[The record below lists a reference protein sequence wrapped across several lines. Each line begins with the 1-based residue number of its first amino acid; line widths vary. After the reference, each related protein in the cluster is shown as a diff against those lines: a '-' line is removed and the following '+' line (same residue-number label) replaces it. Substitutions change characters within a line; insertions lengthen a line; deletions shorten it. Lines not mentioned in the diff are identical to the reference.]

1 MQAYHA
7 HAVDCTAT
15 LVGHVTRRIVLHVLP
30 GQWSV
35 LQVSCLLHSMLLW
48 LVCETEHVAFTLV
61 SIVQYNVPL
70 VSILRQHTPI
80 SLL

>member
-7 HAVDCTAT
+7 HAVDYTAT

-35 LQVSCLLHSMLLW
+35 LQVSCLFLIHSMLLW
-48 LVCETEHVAFTLV
+48 LVYEIEHVAFILV
-61 SIVQYNVPL
+61 SIVQYIVHL
-70 VSILRQHTPI
+70 VSIL
-80 SLL
+80 

>member
-7 HAVDCTAT
+7 HAVDYTAT

-35 LQVSCLLHSMLLW
+35 LQVSRLFFD
-48 LVCETEHVAFTLV
+48 T
-61 SIVQYNVPL
+61 
-70 VSILRQHTPI
+70 QHAAMA
-80 SLL
+80 SL